1 MIRKLF
7 LESQAKR
14 GASLKIDGPR
24 DLLAFVIATAGG
36 AGMMPFGPGTWGSL
50 VGLGIVYGLVRLLHD
65 DMIALQNWLI
75 VASLGVTAVGIWA
88 GNHAETIFGRKDPG
102 QVVIDEVSG
111 QMITFV
117 FFAPYL
123 ERLGGGWTWW
133 LIPGFILFRAGDILK
148 PYPIDKLQ
156 DLSGGFGVM
165 MDDVLAGIYAAV
177 VMSLLLFFLGS

>member
-1 MIRKLF
+1 MIKKRF
-7 LESQAKR
+7 AESQAKR
-14 GASLKIDGPR
+14 GARPRIAGPL
-24 DLLAFVIATAGG
+24 DMVAFLCATAGG

-50 VGLGIVYGLVRLLHD
+50 VGLGIVWGMVRILRDEPL
-65 DMIALQNWLI
+65 ALQNWLI
-75 VASLGVTAVGIWA
+75 IASLLVTAVGIWA
-88 GNHAETIFGRKDPG
+88 GNRAETIFARKDPG

-123 ERLGGGWTWW
+123 ERLGDTWAWW
-133 LIPGFILFRAGDILK
+133 LIPGFILFRVGDILK

-177 VMSLLLFFLGS
+177 VLSVLLWIGG

>member
-1 MIRKLF
+1 MIKKKF
-7 LESQAKR
+7 EESQAKR
-14 GASLKIDGPR
+14 GARPKINGLIDAI
-24 DLLAFVIATAGG
+24 AFICATAGG

-50 VGLGIVYGLVRLLHD
+50 VGLGIVYAIVRPLRHNP
-65 DMIALQNWLI
+65 IALQNWLI
-75 VASLGVTAVGIWA
+75 LASLVVTAAGIWA
-88 GNHAETIFGRKDPG
+88 GNLAEKIFDRKDPG

-123 ERLGGGWTWW
+123 ERLGDGWSWW

-156 DLSGGFGVM
+156 DLTGGFGVM

-177 VMSLLLFFLGS
+177 AMSLLLFAFV